1 MSEEPPESS
10 AKRPSALAMARMFPV
25 TSVILTLNILVFAV
39 CAIATWKAGRGSIM
53 GFDSGLL
60 ILLGADYGPLT
71 LDGQWWRI
79 ISSMFLH
86 GSLIH
91 VGANMYCY
99 WDLGRLA
106 ESVYGSKRYLAT
118 YMITGIASSVASL
131 GIHPNSV
138 SVGASGA
145 IFGVAGALV
154 FPFYRKRLQLPAAV
168 MKSMFRSLGTFIAL
182 NLVIG
187 TVVPV
192 IDNAAHMGGL
202 IAGLILGTIW
212 THFVTTRA
220 DEPSTMIKVIAA
232 SLMVCAAGFVLV
244 DRVQH
249 DRILA
254 WQAVSA
260 MDKGDHAL
268 ALQKAQEAVTRRP
281 KDVPAHNSLGEVY
294 FAKADYENAAR
305 EFETSLRLDPEDGF
319 AQSRLGSCYAK
330 LQQWGKAE
338 PLLRQ
343 ALKRIPDD
351 AETLFFLGTALNNMG
366 RSDEALQEIRKAVR
380 SNPDSAIAQYA
391 LGSLLLDKGDAQRAV
406 AALTEAVRLDP
417 QNQEYKQTLARAEA
431 TSAKG
436 SR

>member
-1 MSEEPPESS
+1 M
-10 AKRPSALAMARMFPV
+10 
-25 TSVILTLNILVFAV
+25 
-39 CAIATWKAGRGSIM
+39 
-53 GFDSGLL
+53 
-60 ILLGADYGPLT
+60 Y
-71 LDGQWWRI
+71 
-79 ISSMFLH
+79 LH

-232 SLMVCAAGFVLV
+232 SLMVCAA
-244 DRVQH
+244 
-249 DRILA
+249 
-254 WQAVSA
+254 
-260 MDKGDHAL
+260 
-268 ALQKAQEAVTRRP
+268 
-281 KDVPAHNSLGEVY
+281 
-294 FAKADYENAAR
+294 
-305 EFETSLRLDPEDGF
+305 
-319 AQSRLGSCYAK
+319 
-330 LQQWGKAE
+330 
-338 PLLRQ
+338 
-343 ALKRIPDD
+343 
-351 AETLFFLGTALNNMG
+351 
-366 RSDEALQEIRKAVR
+366 
-380 SNPDSAIAQYA
+380 
-391 LGSLLLDKGDAQRAV
+391 
-406 AALTEAVRLDP
+406 
-417 QNQEYKQTLARAEA
+417 
-431 TSAKG
+431 
-436 SR
+436 